1 MRGYTYMARAQIPP
15 SAKTGWKT
23 RYVEQI
29 HAVKIQPHRYY
40 KTIWPTQNVKI
51 SIMLNNDTNLS

>member
-1 MRGYTYMARAQIPP
+1 MARAQIPP

-40 KTIWPTQNVKI
+40 KTIWPTQNVNI